1 MKNKFLFIYFIA
13 ILLVTSAC
21 SVQNTKKSPSD
32 IKKIAKELD
41 DNEELEYYY
50 IFIEANR
57 KKLLGDLNAA
67 LALFYQC
74 IEINPQSAAAMSEI
88 SQINE
93 IIDNK
98 EVAIKYAQK
107 AAELE
112 SDNKWFQLKLAR
124 LYINDQQYENAI
136 EVYNKLY
143 KTDKKDLEIPYNLA
157 ALYRQ
162 TNQLAKAI
170 ELYDEIEKQTG
181 INETISL
188 TKQRL
193 YIQMGQKNKAYEEIK
208 QLIDHYPNKPQYYGI
223 LAEMYTNDNL
233 FTKAEENYQKLF
245 AIDSTNGLG
254 QISIID
260 LYRKKMDYDKVFNYL
275 EKVIYNE
282 EIDFQ
287 SKAMVFLSML
297 NSPKE
302 LNIYFQQIKEHLLLF
317 KEEYNDRKEAHTLY
331 ADYFIRMNKL
341 DEGAGELES
350 IVAKFSVNPAV
361 WEQLLSIYSYQ
372 SQFDKLYTVSCTAI
386 DSFPQHA
393 LFYLF
398 KGISAIQTEKPS
410 EAPAV
415 LKNGLKHIENNP
427 DLEYDFYTYLGEAYN
442 ELQDYEK
449 SDYYFD
455 LVIKKDTTDL
465 YVLNNYAYYLSLRE
479 EKLEYAKEL
488 SKKTIQAEPDNTTY
502 LDTYAWILFK
512 QENYKD
518 ALYYIKKAY
527 NAGGFENPEIVEHYG
542 DILFFN
548 GFKDKAKKMWE
559 LAKNLGKSSDQ
570 LQLKIDNGIVK

>member
-93 IIDNK
+93 IIDNN
-98 EVAIKYAQK
+98 EVAVKYAKK

-112 SDNKWFQLKLAR
+112 PDNKWFQLKLAR

-143 KTDKKDLEIPYNLA
+143 KTYKKDLEIPYNLA
-157 ALYRQ
+157 ALYRE
-162 TNQLAKAI
+162 TNQLGKAI
-170 ELYDEIEKQTG
+170 ELYDEIERQTG

-208 QLIDHYPNKPQYYGI
+208 QLIDHYPNQPQYYGI

-260 LYRKKMDYDKVFNYL
+260 LYRKKMDYDQVFYYL
-275 EKVIYNE
+275 KKVIYNE

-302 LNIYFQQIKEHLLLF
+302 LNIYFQQIKEHLILF
-317 KEEYNDRKEAHTLY
+317 KEEYNDKKEAHTLY

-341 DEGAGELES
+341 DKAASELES
-350 IVAKFSVNPAV
+350 IVAQYSVNPAV

-372 SQFDKLYTVSCTAI
+372 GQFDKLYTFSSTAI

-398 KGISAIQTEKPS
+398 KGISAIQTQKYYN
-410 EAPAV
+410 APTA
-415 LKNGLKHIENNP
+415 LKNGLKYVENNP

-479 EKLEYAKEL
+479 EKLEYAQKL
-488 SKKTIQAEPDNTTY
+488 SKKTINAEPNNTTY

-512 QENYKD
+512 QENYQD

-527 NAGGFENPEIVEHYG
+527 ESGGFENPEIVEHYG

-548 GFKDKAKKMWE
+548 GFEEKAKKMWE
-559 LAKNLGKSSDQ
+559 LGKSLGKTSDE
-570 LQLKIDNGIVK
+570 LQLKIEN